1 METTQANANP
11 AVVKTAEKTITAA
24 MKAAVERLGLF
35 EIWGVQGTI
44 LSPDA
49 ILSDACSNEQVTDS
63 AKAEIAKGLYKA
75 KTEAPIFSKE
85 RIDALKL
92 IRRQAYEFLDSVGVK
107 SEGTSEWTI
116 LANRHDEVALKMNAF
131 KQQFE
136 GVLGAIV
143 ADYPQLVAALQ
154 AQAAQIGAVQ
164 TRDEIL
170 KKIPSLDGLKRRCQ
184 LRVSTQRIYT
194 PDEAK
199 TASPETFAI
208 DLANAL
214 DTLEVTSAGFWGKVT
229 RPFASMLKDIEAQ
242 KLRGKDY
249 SQTLGKKRSAM
260 GRCVAQAK
268 ASIGDLR
275 IAFGATPDAGL
286 VEEISKLLNQIN
298 ERFCSGSKKIPTQ
311 IEPLVVEVF
320 FRVAHVMESLENIKG
335 FIKVG
340 NQLFES
346 WFDLRDPNATAA
358 GLYNAQHAQAE
369 SFTLE
374 SEVAKEPEAQA
385 PTPEQAQIKSE
396 PKPEPVTAPST
407 DPELITEEEIAG
419 LGQSM
424 GEVVIDTALP
434 ETEPEKEQPVTEKKV
449 KEEIP
454 EPELDAGF
462 PDEEEEVAAMPHGY
476 DPMATVTDLSGI

>member
-1 METTQANANP
+1 M
-11 AVVKTAEKTITAA
+11 
-24 MKAAVERLGLF
+24 
-35 EIWGVQGTI
+35 
-44 LSPDA
+44 
-49 ILSDACSNEQVTDS
+49 
-63 AKAEIAKGLYKA
+63 
-75 KTEAPIFSKE
+75 
-85 RIDALKL
+85 
-92 IRRQAYEFLDSVGVK
+92 
-107 SEGTSEWTI
+107 
-116 LANRHDEVALKMNAF
+116 
-131 KQQFE
+131 
-136 GVLGAIV
+136 
-143 ADYPQLVAALQ
+143 
-154 AQAAQIGAVQ
+154 
-164 TRDEIL
+164 
-170 KKIPSLDGLKRRCQ
+170 
-184 LRVSTQRIYT
+184 
-194 PDEAK
+194 
-199 TASPETFAI
+199 
-208 DLANAL
+208 
-214 DTLEVTSAGFWGKVT
+214 TSAGFWGKVT

-286 VEEISKLLNQIN
+286 VEEISKLLNQI
-298 ERFCSGSKKIPTQ
+298 EQRFCSGSKKIPTQ

-335 FIKVG
+335 FINAG

-358 GLYNAQHAQAE
+358 GLYNAQHAKAE

-374 SEVAKEPEAQA
+374 PEVATKPEAQA
-385 PTPEQAQIKSE
+385 PVPEQVQVNPE
-396 PKPEPVTAPST
+396 PKPEPVTVPSTAT

-434 ETEPEKEQPVTEKKV
+434 ETEPEKEEPKPVLEEKA

-454 EPELDAGF
+454 EPELEAEF
-462 PDEEEEVAAMPHGY
+462 PDEEEVAAMPHGY